1 MYKCQVT
8 GQFSRPGEKV
18 NKIVVATRP
27 RIYKETFRNEETREL
42 ETVEV
47 GYGWEVVKEVNA
59 SEAGLKLWNVMS
71 PIEREVFV
79 KSLG

>member
-1 MYKCQVT
+1 MFKCQVT
-8 GQFSRPGEKV
+8 KNFSKPGEKM
-18 NKIVVATRP
+18 NKIVIATRS

>member
-1 MYKCQVT
+1 MIT
-8 GQFSRPGEKV
+8 GNMSRLGEKA

-27 RIYKETFRNEETREL
+27 RIYKKTFLNEETREL

-47 GYGWEVVKEVNA
+47 GHGWEVVKEINA